1 MSAVTVAPVDTVM
14 TRGAMMTDDA
24 RAMNRQHS
32 AAASSSDKGRNGIDG
47 LGIDSGFVVI
57 VIRIIVVIDAADK
70 GAAEV
75 AVMEEG
81 PADKSRTCCNAGHA
95 GADRATAHDRTAEAA
110 SGDAT
115 SAAKTAEGAAA
126 TTAAAAT
133 SSTAMP
139 TTNFNHPFIG
149 SGRSGMRHPGIH
161 RRQSFG
167 ARAGQDRSH
176 QQCDDCAQ
184 HTQRTSRKD

>member
-1 MSAVTVAPVDTVM
+1 MSAVMVAPVDTVM
-14 TRGAMMTDDA
+14 ARGAMATDDA
-24 RAMNRQHS
+24 RAMHRQHP
-32 AAASSSDKGRNGIDG
+32 AATSSSDKRRTGIDG

-95 GADRATAHDRTAEAA
+95 GADRAGAHDRAAEAA

-115 SAAKTAEGAAA
+115 SAAKANSTAA
-126 TTAAAAT
+126 TPAAT
-133 SSTAMP
+133 SSAAMP
-139 TTNFNHPFIG
+139 ATNFNHPFIG
-149 SGRSGMRHPGIH
+149 SGRSGVRHAGIH

-167 ARAGQDRSH
+167 ARASQDRSH
-176 QQCDDCAQ
+176 QQCGDCSQ
-184 HTQRTSRKD
+184 HV